1 MDYWATNNYQLTIT
15 DPPDNVDSQKPH
27 HVVLPVLMM
36 QIWCRMM
43 EDPAM
48 DPIVCATIA
57 KIALNTPLGGERRKS
72 LVFLSS
78 NPADVVTLFAKKD
91 FITFESICEVRQ
103 KLGEEQFSNHDNMS
117 SHMECLDETTR
128 MEHQLTIA

>member
-1 MDYWATNNYQLTIT
+1 
-15 DPPDNVDSQKPH
+15 
-27 HVVLPVLMM
+27 
-36 QIWCRMM
+36 
-43 EDPAM
+43 M

-72 LVFLSS
+72 LVFLLSF
-78 NPADVVTLFAKKD
+78 PADVVTLFAKKD

-103 KLGEEQFSNHDNMS
+103 KLGEEQLANHENMS